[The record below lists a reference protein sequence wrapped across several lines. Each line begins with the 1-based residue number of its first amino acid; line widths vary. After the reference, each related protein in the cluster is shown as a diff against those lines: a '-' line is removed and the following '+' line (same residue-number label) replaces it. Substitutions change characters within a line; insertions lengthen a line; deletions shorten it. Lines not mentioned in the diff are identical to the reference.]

1 MGTSSGVS
9 SNPAPATVAT
19 KTSVFD
25 WPDMDDETEMMTS
38 PTLKEEKAKRG
49 QQLQL
54 QQQQQNVLHVDTS
67 NLETTPQPSVV
78 QPQLKS
84 SPRVASPR
92 VASPKVASPKVEPK
106 ATVSTPPMQ
115 VISGVTSRQRRS
127 TGSNRSSKDQ
137 LETTPVVPAAP
148 AASNNDLEVKQETE
162 EKINAILEHAKKQQE
177 IEKHHHNQQM
187 GLLREAAVVQQNQGP
202 PQQQPSATPPALSVF
217 PANPAQ
223 MMTALQ
229 QAAVTG
235 QPPAQATP
243 TPTTRPPTAVTV
255 TVQQPQQPQT
265 RPPPPHQT
273 PSGPQLV
280 QPPLANSP
288 GLSVVQ
294 LPTQPLPASE
304 IARNATCNAKQV
316 LLEPKAAPS
325 SPRPRTMSS
334 PRTGSSISLPT
345 QPVPLSATQLTSVA
359 NAIVART
366 MTSVNPMMP
375 MLPNQP
381 LPPPQCQPKL
391 PQHPLPQPV
400 QQPQPT
406 VVSAPQ
412 PAAQTQQTTA
422 PMPPKK
428 SAVTMA
434 VNPKKRV
441 IAQQLEQ
448 DQTIKMETSIATPPA
463 AEQSPQPALQIMIK
477 KE

>member
-54 QQQQQNVLHVDTS
+54 QQQQQ
-67 NLETTPQPSVV
+67 Q

-84 SPRVASPR
+84 SPRVSSPR

-115 VISGVTSRQRRS
+115 VISGVTSGQRRS

-255 TVQQPQQPQT
+255 TVQQPQQPQP
-265 RPPPPHQT
+265 RPPPHQT
-273 PSGPQLV
+273 PSGP
-280 QPPLANSP
+280 
-288 GLSVVQ
+288 
-294 LPTQPLPASE
+294 
-304 IARNATCNAKQV
+304 
-316 LLEPKAAPS
+316 
-325 SPRPRTMSS
+325 
-334 PRTGSSISLPT
+334 
-345 QPVPLSATQLTSVA
+345 
-359 NAIVART
+359 
-366 MTSVNPMMP
+366 
-375 MLPNQP
+375 
-381 LPPPQCQPKL
+381 
-391 PQHPLPQPV
+391 
-400 QQPQPT
+400 
-406 VVSAPQ
+406 
-412 PAAQTQQTTA
+412 
-422 PMPPKK
+422 
-428 SAVTMA
+428 
-434 VNPKKRV
+434 
-441 IAQQLEQ
+441 
-448 DQTIKMETSIATPPA
+448 
-463 AEQSPQPALQIMIK
+463 
-477 KE
+477 